1 MSEKTKTLF
10 DERVN
15 SRGQGT
21 PEQCDSLKK
30 RIKESSLQD
39 FEQWVEG
46 CAGEISK
53 ANAKL
58 SNDNF
63 VQRAPEAVVQQEK
76 DRMAQF
82 TETLEKVKEQFN
94 KLK

>member
-1 MSEKTKTLF
+1 MRFAVDALPELGAPVQVVGTTELMLRVEI
-10 DERVN
+10 DVVAERA
-15 SRGQGT
+15 RLG
-21 PEQCDSLKK
+21 
-30 RIKESSLQD
+30 KEIERLTN
-39 FEQWVEG
+39 
-46 CAGEISK
+46 EISK
-53 ANAKL
+53 ANTKL

-82 TETLEKVKEQFN
+82 TETLEKVKVQFN